1 MKILTS
7 YFAKIPK
14 MDRRISEPISI
25 ARFTPKWYIGE
36 KCLELA
42 PSAETLLAYKEDGD
56 WEKFKSRYLE
66 ELRHVNPHEVHRKL
80 EKLGRGKNVV
90 LVCFEKEYFECH
102 RSICAKWLK
111 EKLGVSVQELNL

>member
-14 MDRRISEPISI
+14 MDRRISEPVSI

-80 EKLGRGKNVV
+80 KELGRGKNVV
-90 LVCFEKEYFECH
+90 LVCFEKDYFKCH
-102 RSICAKWLK
+102 RSICAKWLR

>member
-56 WEKFKSRYLE
+56 WENFRSRYLE

-80 EKLGRGKNVV
+80 KELGRSKNVV
-90 LVCFEKEYFECH
+90 LVCFEKDYFKCH
-102 RSICAKWLK
+102 RSICAKWLR

>member
-14 MDRRISEPISI
+14 MDRQISEPISI

-42 PSAETLLAYKEDGD
+42 PSAETLLAYREDGD
-56 WEKFKSRYLE
+56 QEKFKSRYLE

-80 EKLGRGKNVV
+80 KKLGRGKNVV

-102 RSICAKWLK
+102 RSICAKWLR